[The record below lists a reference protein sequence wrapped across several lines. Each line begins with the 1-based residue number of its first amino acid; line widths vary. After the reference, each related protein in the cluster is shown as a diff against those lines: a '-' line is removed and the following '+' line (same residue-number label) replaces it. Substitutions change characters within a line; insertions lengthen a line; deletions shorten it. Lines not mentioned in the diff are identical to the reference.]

1 MNIFSTLSMCLHLF
15 SAFSHEQDDPVHHGV
30 FVLEDKEESREGES
44 FVTGWEG
51 GKSWEDKVD
60 KMLAESDDSGDT
72 SKKWED
78 LARSLRRTYQTW
90 KDYKSNG

>member
-15 SAFSHEQDDPVHHGV
+15 SAFSHDDPVRHGV
-30 FVLEDKEESREGES
+30 FVIEDKEETREGES

-51 GKSWEDKVD
+51 GKTWEDKVD
-60 KMLAESDDSGDT
+60 RMLAESDDSDT

-78 LARSLRRTYQTW
+78 LSRTLRITYQTW
-90 KDYKSNG
+90 KDG